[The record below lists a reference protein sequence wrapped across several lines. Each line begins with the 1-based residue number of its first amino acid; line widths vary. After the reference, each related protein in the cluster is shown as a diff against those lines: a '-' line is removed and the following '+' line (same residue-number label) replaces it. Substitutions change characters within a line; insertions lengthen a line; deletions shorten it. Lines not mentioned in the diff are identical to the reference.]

1 MVDIFKE
8 VRERLNMEDVA
19 RHYGHEPNRAGFLCC
34 PFHRGDR
41 TASLK
46 LYPGGRGWHCFGCN
60 RGGSVIDF
68 VALDLGLSP
77 LDAVKR
83 LNTDFALGLPIDRQQ
98 TPAER
103 REAEQAAQ
111 RRREVADTYRAF
123 EQWRTDTI
131 NRLNACF
138 RGAHLLQISSLDRL
152 TKREALALREQA
164 TVEYFSDLL
173 SFGTLAEQVAVF
185 RDRKEVEILCNRIL
199 PSTPMKSDVA

>member
-1 MVDIFKE
+1 M
-8 VRERLNMEDVA
+8 
-19 RHYGHEPNRAGFLCC
+19 
-34 PFHRGDR
+34 
-41 TASLK
+41 
-46 LYPGGRGWHCFGCN
+46 
-60 RGGSVIDF
+60 IDF

-103 REAEQAAQ
+103 REAEQEAQ

-123 EQWRTDTI
+123 EQWRADTI
-131 NRLNACF
+131 NRLNSCF
-138 RGAHLLQISSLDRL
+138 REAHLLQISSLDRL
-152 TKREALALREQA
+152 TEREALALREQA

-199 PSTPMKSDVA
+199 PSTPMKSDAA